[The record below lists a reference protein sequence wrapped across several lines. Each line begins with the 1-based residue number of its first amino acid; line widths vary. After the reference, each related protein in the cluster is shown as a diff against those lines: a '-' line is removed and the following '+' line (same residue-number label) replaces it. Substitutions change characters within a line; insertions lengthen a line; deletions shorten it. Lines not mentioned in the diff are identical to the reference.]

1 MSNAIAPLI
10 GLRRPALSAAIG
22 SSVVSEAPI
31 NDSDLRGVLAEYL
44 TILQRHPSAE
54 EMMAAILTDD
64 FETGFVG
71 GHLWK
76 GLDGLR
82 DFLSQRDGFFDEHH
96 EVKDVLELEALSV
109 QEVEAKTRLE
119 FFLRGPEGPERP
131 SREYTGSAFHTWR
144 VRLVDGKWRVA
155 AQLVD
160 GFEDLNDN
168 AKELFSTPDE
178 GLKR

>member
-22 SSVVSEAPI
+22 SSVVSEPPI
-31 NDSDLRGVLAEYL
+31 SDSELREVLAEYL

-96 EVKDVLELEALSV
+96 EVKDVLELEPLSA
-109 QEVEAKTRLE
+109 QDAEAKTRLE
-119 FFLRGPEGPERP
+119 FFLRGPEGPEKP

-144 VRLVDGKWRVA
+144 VRLVDEKWRVA

-160 GFEDLNDN
+160 GFDDLNDN

>member
-1 MSNAIAPLI
+1 MAS
-10 GLRRPALSAAIG
+10 
-22 SSVVSEAPI
+22 API
-31 NDSDLRGVLAEYL
+31 SEDQLREVLAEYL

-54 EMMAAILTDD
+54 EMMAAILTED

-96 EVKDVLELEALSV
+96 EVKDVLELERSDGGA
-109 QEVEAKTRLE
+109 EAKTRLE
-119 FFLRGPEGPERP
+119 FFLRGPEGPDKP

-144 VRLVDGKWRVA
+144 VREVDGKWRVA

-160 GFEDLNDN
+160 GFADLNDN
-168 AKELFSTPDE
+168 AADLFSTPDE

>member
-1 MSNAIAPLI
+1 LSPAIAS
-10 GLRRPALSAAIG
+10 PAVPEPPI
-22 SSVVSEAPI
+22 SEAE
-31 NDSDLRGVLAEYL
+31 LREVLAAYL
-44 TILQRHPSAE
+44 GELQRHPSAE

-71 GHLWK
+71 GQIWK

-82 DFLSQRDGFFDEHH
+82 DFLGQRAGFFDEHH
-96 EVKDVLELEALSV
+96 EVKDVLELEGVSDREA
-109 QEVEAKTRLE
+109 EAKTRLE
-119 FFLRGPEGPERP
+119 FFLRGPEGPDKP

-160 GFEDLNDN
+160 GFDDLNDN
-168 AKELFSTPDE
+168 ARELFSTPDE

>member
-1 MSNAIAPLI
+1 MAAVPISEDR
-10 GLRRPALSAAIG
+10 LR
-22 SSVVSEAPI
+22 E
-31 NDSDLRGVLAEYL
+31 VLAEYL
-44 TILQRHPSAE
+44 AILQRHPSAE
-54 EMMAAILTDD
+54 EMMAAILTED

-96 EVKDVLELEALSV
+96 EVKDVLELEGSGEQA
-109 QEVEAKTRLE
+109 EAKTRLE
-119 FFLRGPEGPERP
+119 FFLRGPEGPEKP
-131 SREYTGSAFHTWR
+131 SREFTGSAFHTWR

-160 GFEDLNDN
+160 GFDDLNDN